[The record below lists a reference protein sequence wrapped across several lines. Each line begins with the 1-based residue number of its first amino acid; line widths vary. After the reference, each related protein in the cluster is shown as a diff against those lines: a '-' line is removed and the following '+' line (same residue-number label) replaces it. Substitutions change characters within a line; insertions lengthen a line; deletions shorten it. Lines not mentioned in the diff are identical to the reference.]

1 MRKKGM
7 MTLVLSALLSL
18 GIMAGTV
25 WAAEGWTQEGSSWVY
40 YDSDGRKVTN
50 TWRKGADNLWRYL
63 DGSGNMALN
72 SWVDD
77 EYYVDSNGIMVTD
90 QWQKIAVNDSRIS
103 STGYAWY
110 YLGSSGKMISDTWKK
125 INDKWYLFDNDGVMQ
140 TGWANDNMVYLGDDG
155 AMRVGWL
162 LLDPPEDEYYDDD
175 DDDDYGPFASNEG
188 FDVNGKY
195 WYYFKT
201 DGEKFVP
208 DDEYELRK
216 NDGDYYCFDEYG
228 RMRTGWINVD
238 GEDTIKS
245 YRLMGSDGRM
255 RTGWYSSTP
264 PEDLE
269 GDIFEDEVNWYY
281 FSSKG
286 EPYMGPE
293 EGSAT
298 TSDFEK
304 INGNTYLFNE
314 YGNPVYGL
322 QKVLVNGEETA
333 YYFGDD
339 KQTSCM
345 IKGERRIEEGDGT
358 MWDYYFTESGSH
370 AGRGY
375 TGVKDNYLYYKGKL
389 QKAESKY
396 QMFEIPTGSSG
407 NTTTYVVNSSG
418 RIPKNTTVKDINGD
432 KLKVNSRGVVTEI
445 NGEKYDDSYSGG
457 EAPVDPEWWN

>member
-1 MRKKGM
+1 MKEFLLPYGKETMKAEIEDAHLAGVLVSELHDYKAPLGGSELVQEALEHPIGTPRLCDMAIGKK
-7 MTLVLSALLSL
+7 
-18 GIMAGTV
+18 
-25 WAAEGWTQEGSSWVY
+25 
-40 YDSDGRKVTN
+40 KV
-50 TWRKGADNLWRYL
+50 
-63 DGSGNMALN
+63 
-72 SWVDD
+72 V
-77 EYYVDSNGIMVTD
+77 V
-90 QWQKIAVNDSRIS
+90 IS
-103 STGYAWY
+103 SDHTRPVPSHIIMPLILKEIRRGNPDAEITILISTG
-110 YLGSSGKMISDTWKK
+110 LHRETTREELESKFGPEITEHETIIVHDCDDT
-125 INDKWYLFDNDGVMQ
+125 
-140 TGWANDNMVYLGDDG
+140 DNMVYLGDDG

-216 NDGDYYCFDEYG
+216 IDGDYYCFDEYG

-396 QMFEIPTGSSG
+396 QMFEIPTGSLSL
-407 NTTTYVVNSSG
+407 
-418 RIPKNTTVKDINGD
+418 IHI
-432 KLKVNSRGVVTEI
+432 
-445 NGEKYDDSYSGG
+445 
-457 EAPVDPEWWN
+457 

>member
-1 MRKKGM
+1 
-7 MTLVLSALLSL
+7 
-18 GIMAGTV
+18 
-25 WAAEGWTQEGSSWVY
+25 
-40 YDSDGRKVTN
+40 
-50 TWRKGADNLWRYL
+50 
-63 DGSGNMALN
+63 
-72 SWVDD
+72 
-77 EYYVDSNGIMVTD
+77 
-90 QWQKIAVNDSRIS
+90 
-103 STGYAWY
+103 
-110 YLGSSGKMISDTWKK
+110 MISDTWKK

-216 NDGDYYCFDEYG
+216 IDGDYYCFDEYG